1 MLRVSVNSLER
12 GSILGS
18 LLGIVVC
25 GGVGGLAAWAIV
37 SFAGLHG
44 TFGAI
49 VAAIIG
55 MLAAT
60 ALWAAGVWLL
70 NRLRRTP

>member
-1 MLRVSVNSLER
+1 LVGVFVNSLER

-18 LLGIVVC
+18 VLGIVVC
-25 GGVGGLAAWAIV
+25 GSVGGFAAWALV
-37 SFAGLHG
+37 TVAGLRG

-49 VAAIIG
+49 IAAVVG
-55 MLAAT
+55 MLVAT
-60 ALWAAGVWLL
+60 ALWAAGAWLV